1 MSTATVHR
9 RKLATTGAAPSGASA
24 AKPRSRSRRPSI
36 IGDPRSTVPVRSQG
50 AEQPTRAV
58 RAASLHPRPAAAG
71 NFVPDP
77 VTLGLT
83 ERAERPMLTPSLHAF
98 RAYASNHPEFS
109 ELKARGLLPMMR
121 AHQGL
126 RLAIFGVAAALV
138 LLLVALLVYWWLLPA
153 PAAADSPYATA
164 DGAPQGTAVIG
175 GGRYSALLY
184 QNGLWPDVPYGRAT
198 LASTGLL
205 RGAGHGL
212 RGATGDTGTPPSR
225 SPNGPPITMTAAD
238 QHRRLVP
245 QQAGSAFALPV
256 EPVELTRRRCG
267 APSSRM
273 PLLVVRS
280 PAPSRRQ
287 PRWWCSTTSTRTP
300 ASCCTTR
307 RARAARPR
315 ARPSTTSPTPRA
327 HFHGA

>member
-9 RKLATTGAAPSGASA
+9 RKLATTGAVPSGASA

-83 ERAERPMLTPSLHAF
+83 ERAEHPMLTPSLHAF

-126 RLAIFGVAAALV
+126 RLAIFGRRRRLGAASRSASG
-138 LLLVALLVYWWLLPA
+138 LLVAPSGSRRHRLPLRHRRCRRGPEHGRGPVGAGARCPPCTRTTPLGPTSPTARPRWLP
-153 PAAADSPYATA
+153 P
-164 DGAPQGTAVIG
+164 
-175 GGRYSALLY
+175 
-184 QNGLWPDVPYGRAT
+184 
-198 LASTGLL
+198 GLL

-212 RGATGDTGTPPSR
+212 RGRDR
-225 SPNGPPITMTAAD
+225 
-238 QHRRLVP
+238 
-245 QQAGSAFALPV
+245 
-256 EPVELTRRRCG
+256 
-267 APSSRM
+267 
-273 PLLVVRS
+273 
-280 PAPSRRQ
+280 
-287 PRWWCSTTSTRTP
+287 
-300 ASCCTTR
+300 
-307 RARAARPR
+307 
-315 ARPSTTSPTPRA
+315 
-327 HFHGA
+327 